1 MTQKVLTDFL
11 KTLAQDPAKKREYL
25 ANPQK
30 VMDAHG
36 VDPAHQK
43 MIMDSD
49 MDSLKKVLGPD
60 ATLIM
65 AVGAYKQ

>member
-1 MTQKVLTDFL
+1 MSQKVLSDFL
-11 KTLAQDPAKKREYL
+11 KSLAQDPAKKRDFME
-25 ANPQK
+25 NPTK

-49 MDSLKKVLGPD
+49 MDGLKGVLGSET
-60 ATLIM
+60 TLIM
-65 AVGAYKQ
+65 AIGAYKK